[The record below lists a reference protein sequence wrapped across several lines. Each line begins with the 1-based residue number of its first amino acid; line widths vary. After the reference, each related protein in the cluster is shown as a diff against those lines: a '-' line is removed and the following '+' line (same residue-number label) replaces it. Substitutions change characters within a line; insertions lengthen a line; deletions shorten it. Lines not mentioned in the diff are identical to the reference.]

1 LINSTPINTSKPN
14 ETKVFSVKEINRL
27 VRELLEQ
34 SFPSFWIT
42 GEISNFISASSGHWY
57 FSLKDEEA
65 QVRCTMFKNK
75 NMAAEWIPKNGEKIE
90 AKCLIGL
97 YEARGEYQLNI
108 ELIRHAGSGLLSE
121 AFNQLK
127 EKLLKEGLFEAS
139 RKKTIPQIPQ
149 KIGII
154 TSLTGAAIE
163 DILITL
169 KRRSPHIPIIIYPSL
184 VQGKEAPAA
193 IVKAIEI
200 ANVRMECD
208 VLIIA
213 RGGGSIEDLW
223 AFNEEIVARAIATS
237 KIPTITGVGHETDTT
252 IADFVSDLRAP
263 TPSGAA
269 ELVTSYTVELIKT
282 IQVYKN
288 QLNKLMASVIRELI
302 QKIDYLEKRLISPR
316 QQIQRQKEQIYQ
328 YIQRINQSMKSL
340 IIQYHLHIDKLKL
353 NLDHLSPHAV
363 LSRGYSI
370 VTDADGQIVNN
381 VTQLKL
387 DDKIHIQLNHGQA
400 DANISDLK
408 DKEF

>member
-1 LINSTPINTSKPN
+1 MINSTPINTSKPS

-108 ELIRHAGSGLLSE
+108 EQIRHAGAGLLSE

-127 EKLLKEGLFEAS
+127 EKLLKEGLFEVS
-139 RKKTIPQIPQ
+139 RKKPIPQFP
-149 KIGII
+149 KSIGVI
-154 TSLTGAAIE
+154 TSPTGAAIE

-184 VQGKEAPAA
+184 VQGKEAPPA
-193 IVKAIEI
+193 IVRAIET
-200 ANVRMECD
+200 ANAREECD
-208 VLIIA
+208 VLILA

-223 AFNEEIVARAIATS
+223 AFNEEIVARAIVAS
-237 KIPTITGVGHETDTT
+237 KIPTITGVGHETDST

-263 TPSGAA
+263 TPTGAA
-269 ELVTSYTVELIKT
+269 ELVTSHTFELIKT

-288 QLNKLMASVIRELI
+288 QLNKLMAGLIRELV
-302 QKIDYLEKRLISPR
+302 QKIDYLEKRLVSPR

-328 YIQRINQSMKSL
+328 YIQRINQSMKNVV
-340 IIQYHLHIDKLKL
+340 IQYRLHIDKLKL

-370 VTDADGQIVNN
+370 ITDVDGQIVNN

-408 DKEF
+408 DQ

>member
-1 LINSTPINTSKPN
+1 MINSTPINSSKPN
-14 ETKVFSVKEINRL
+14 EAKVFSVKEINRL

-34 SFPSFWIT
+34 SFPSFWIS

-57 FSLKDEEA
+57 FSLKDDEA

-75 NMAAEWIPKNGEKIE
+75 NMAADWVPKNGEKIE
-90 AKCLIGL
+90 AKCFIGL

-108 ELIRHAGSGLLSE
+108 ELIRHAGAGLLSE

-127 EKLLKEGLFEAS
+127 EKLLKEGLFEPS
-139 RKKTIPQIPQ
+139 RKKSIPQFP
-149 KIGII
+149 KSIGVI
-154 TSLTGAAIE
+154 TSPTGAAIE

-169 KRRSPHIPIIIYPSL
+169 KRRSPHIPIFIYPSL
-184 VQGKEAPAA
+184 VQGKEAPSA
-193 IVKAIEI
+193 IVKAIET
-200 ANVRMECD
+200 ANTRMECD
-208 VLIIA
+208 VLILA

-223 AFNEEIVARAIATS
+223 AFNEEIVARAIVAS

-263 TPSGAA
+263 TPTGAA
-269 ELVTSYTVELIKT
+269 ELVTSQTVELIKT
-282 IQVYKN
+282 IQAYKN
-288 QLNKLMASVIRELI
+288 QLNKMMASVIRELM

-316 QQIQRQKEQIYQ
+316 QQIQRQKEQIHQ
-328 YIQRINQSMKSL
+328 YIQRINQSMKNAM
-340 IIQYHLHIDKLKL
+340 IQYRLNIDKLKL

-370 VTDADGQIVNN
+370 ITNVNGQIVNN
-381 VTQLKL
+381 VNQLKL

-408 DKEF
+408 NK

>member
-14 ETKVFSVKEINRL
+14 EGKVFSVKEINRL

-34 SFPSFWIT
+34 SFPSFWIS

-57 FSLKDEEA
+57 FSLKDDEA

-75 NMAAEWIPKNGEKIE
+75 NMAADWVPKNGEKIE
-90 AKCLIGL
+90 AKCFIGL

-108 ELIRHAGSGLLSE
+108 ELIRHAGAGLLSE

-127 EKLLKEGLFEAS
+127 EKLLKEGLFEPS
-139 RKKTIPQIPQ
+139 RKKPIPQFP
-149 KIGII
+149 KSIGVI
-154 TSLTGAAIE
+154 TSPTGAAIE

-169 KRRSPHIPIIIYPSL
+169 KRRSPHIPIVIYPSL
-184 VQGKEAPAA
+184 VQGKEAPSA
-193 IVKAIEI
+193 IVKAIET
-200 ANVRMECD
+200 ANIRMECD
-208 VLIIA
+208 VLILA

-223 AFNEEIVARAIATS
+223 AFNEEIVARAIVAS

-263 TPSGAA
+263 TPTGAA
-269 ELVTSYTVELIKT
+269 ELVTSHSVELIKT
-282 IQVYKN
+282 IQTYKN
-288 QLNKLMASVIRELI
+288 QLNKMMVSVIRELM

-316 QQIQRQKEQIYQ
+316 QQIQRQKEQIHQ
-328 YIQRINQSMKSL
+328 YIQRINQNMKNIL
-340 IIQYHLHIDKLKL
+340 IQYRLNIDKLKL

-370 VTDADGQIVNN
+370 ITNIDGQIVNN
-381 VTQLKL
+381 INQLKL

-408 DKEF
+408 DK

>member
-1 LINSTPINTSKPN
+1 MINSTPINSSKPN
-14 ETKVFSVKEINRL
+14 EAKVFSVKEINRL

-34 SFPSFWIT
+34 SFPSFWIS
-42 GEISNFISASSGHWY
+42 GEISNFINASSGHWY
-57 FSLKDEEA
+57 FSLKDDEA

-75 NMAAEWIPKNGEKIE
+75 NMAADWVPKNGEKIE
-90 AKCLIGL
+90 AKCFIGL

-108 ELIRHAGSGLLSE
+108 ELIRHAGAGLLSE

-127 EKLLKEGLFEAS
+127 EKLLKEGLFEPS
-139 RKKTIPQIPQ
+139 RKKPIPQFP
-149 KIGII
+149 KSIGVI
-154 TSLTGAAIE
+154 TSPTGAAIE

-169 KRRSPHIPIIIYPSL
+169 KRRSPHIPIFIYPSL
-184 VQGKEAPAA
+184 VQGKEAPSA
-193 IVKAIEI
+193 IVKAVET
-200 ANVRMECD
+200 ANTRMECD
-208 VLIIA
+208 VLILA

-223 AFNEEIVARAIATS
+223 AFNEEIVARAIVAS

-269 ELVTSYTVELIKT
+269 ELVTSHTVELIKT
-282 IQVYKN
+282 IQAYKN
-288 QLNKLMASVIRELI
+288 QLNKMMASVIRELM

-316 QQIQRQKEQIYQ
+316 QQIQRQKEQIHQ
-328 YIQRINQSMKSL
+328 YIQRINQSMKNAM
-340 IIQYHLHIDKLKL
+340 IQYRLNIDKLKL

-370 VTDADGQIVNN
+370 ITNVDGQIVNN
-381 VTQLKL
+381 VNQLKL

-408 DKEF
+408 NK

>member
-1 LINSTPINTSKPN
+1 MINSTPINTSKPS

-108 ELIRHAGSGLLSE
+108 EQIRHAGAGLLSE

-127 EKLLKEGLFEAS
+127 EKLLKEGLFEVS
-139 RKKTIPQIPQ
+139 RKKPIPQFP
-149 KIGII
+149 KSIGVI
-154 TSLTGAAIE
+154 TSPSGAAIE

-184 VQGKEAPAA
+184 VQGKEAPLA
-193 IVKAIEI
+193 IVRAIET
-200 ANVRMECD
+200 ANAREECD
-208 VLIIA
+208 VLILA

-223 AFNEEIVARAIATS
+223 AFNEEIVARAIVAS
-237 KIPTITGVGHETDTT
+237 KIPTITGVGHETDST

-263 TPSGAA
+263 TPTGAA
-269 ELVTSYTVELIKT
+269 ELVTSHTFELIKT
-282 IQVYKN
+282 IQAFKN
-288 QLNKLMASVIRELI
+288 QLNKLMAGLIRELV

-316 QQIQRQKEQIYQ
+316 QQMQRQKEQIYQ
-328 YIQRINQSMKSL
+328 YIQRINQSMKNVM
-340 IIQYHLHIDKLKL
+340 IQYRLHIDKLKL

-370 VTDADGQIVNN
+370 ITDVDGQIVNN

>member
-1 LINSTPINTSKPN
+1 MINSTPINSSKPN
-14 ETKVFSVKEINRL
+14 EAKVFSVKEINRL

-34 SFPSFWIT
+34 SFPSFWIS

-57 FSLKDEEA
+57 FSLKDDEA

-75 NMAAEWIPKNGEKIE
+75 NMAADWVPKNGEKIE
-90 AKCLIGL
+90 AKCFIGL

-108 ELIRHAGSGLLSE
+108 ELIRHAGTGLLSE

-127 EKLLKEGLFEAS
+127 ERLLKEGLFETS
-139 RKKTIPQIPQ
+139 RKKLIPQFP
-149 KIGII
+149 KSIGVI
-154 TSLTGAAIE
+154 TSPTGAAIE

-169 KRRSPHIPIIIYPSL
+169 KRRSPHIPIFIYPSL
-184 VQGKEAPAA
+184 VQGKEAPLA
-193 IVKAIEI
+193 IVKAIET
-200 ANVRMECD
+200 ANIRMECD
-208 VLIIA
+208 VLILA

-223 AFNEEIVARAIATS
+223 AFNEEIVARAIVAS

-263 TPSGAA
+263 TPTGAA
-269 ELVTSYTVELIKT
+269 ELVTSHTVELIKT

-288 QLNKLMASVIRELI
+288 QLNKVMAGLIRELM

-328 YIQRINQSMKSL
+328 YIQRINQSMKNAM
-340 IIQYHLHIDKLKL
+340 IQYRLNIDKLKL

-370 VTDADGQIVNN
+370 ITNVDGQIVNN
-381 VTQLKL
+381 ANQLKL
-387 DDKIHIQLNHGQA
+387 DDKIRIQMNHGQA
-400 DANISDLK
+400 DATISDLK
-408 DKEF
+408 N

>member
-1 LINSTPINTSKPN
+1 MINSTPINSSKPN
-14 ETKVFSVKEINRL
+14 EAKVFSVKEINRL

-34 SFPSFWIT
+34 SFPSFWIS

-57 FSLKDEEA
+57 FSLKDDEA

-75 NMAAEWIPKNGEKIE
+75 NMAADWVPKNGEKIE
-90 AKCLIGL
+90 AKCFIGL

-108 ELIRHAGSGLLSE
+108 ELIRHAGTGLLSE

-127 EKLLKEGLFEAS
+127 EKLLKEGLFETS
-139 RKKTIPQIPQ
+139 RKKLIPQFP
-149 KIGII
+149 KSIGII
-154 TSLTGAAIE
+154 TSPTGAAIE

-169 KRRSPHIPIIIYPSL
+169 KRRSPHIPIFIYPSL
-184 VQGKEAPAA
+184 VQGKEAPLA
-193 IVKAIEI
+193 IIKAIET
-200 ANVRMECD
+200 ANIRMECD
-208 VLIIA
+208 VLILA

-223 AFNEEIVARAIATS
+223 AFNEEIVARAIVAS

-263 TPSGAA
+263 TPTGAA
-269 ELVTSYTVELIKT
+269 ELVTSHTVELIKT

-288 QLNKLMASVIRELI
+288 QLNKVMAGVIRELM

-316 QQIQRQKEQIYQ
+316 QQIQRQKEQIHQ
-328 YIQRINQSMKSL
+328 YIQRINQSMKNAM
-340 IIQYHLHIDKLKL
+340 IQYRLNIDKLKL

-370 VTDADGQIVNN
+370 ITNVDGQIVNN
-381 VTQLKL
+381 ANQLKL
-387 DDKIHIQLNHGQA
+387 DDKIRIQLNHGQA
-400 DANISDLK
+400 DATISDLK
-408 DKEF
+408 N

>member
-1 LINSTPINTSKPN
+1 MINSTSINSSKPN
-14 ETKVFSVKEINRL
+14 EAKVFSVKEINRL

-34 SFPSFWIT
+34 SFPSFWIS

-57 FSLKDEEA
+57 FSLKDDEA

-75 NMAAEWIPKNGEKIE
+75 NMAADWVPKNGEKIE
-90 AKCLIGL
+90 AKCFIGL

-108 ELIRHAGSGLLSE
+108 ELIRHAGAGLLSE

-127 EKLLKEGLFEAS
+127 EKLLKEGLFEPS
-139 RKKTIPQIPQ
+139 RKKPIPQFP
-149 KIGII
+149 KSIGVI
-154 TSLTGAAIE
+154 TSPTGAAIE

-169 KRRSPHIPIIIYPSL
+169 KRRSPHIPVFIYPTL
-184 VQGKEAPAA
+184 VQGKEAPSA
-193 IVKAIEI
+193 IVKALEI
-200 ANVRMECD
+200 ANTRMECD
-208 VLIIA
+208 VLILA

-223 AFNEEIVARAIATS
+223 AFNEEIVARAIVAS

-263 TPSGAA
+263 TPTGAA
-269 ELVTSYTVELIKT
+269 EIVTGHTVELIKT

-288 QLNKLMASVIRELI
+288 QLNKMMANVIRELM
-302 QKIDYLEKRLISPR
+302 QKIDYLEKRLISPK
-316 QQIQRQKEQIYQ
+316 QQLQRQKEQIHQ
-328 YIQRINQSMKSL
+328 YLLRINQSMKNAM
-340 IIQYHLHIDKLKL
+340 IQYRLNIDKLKL

-370 VTDADGQIVNN
+370 VTNVEGQIVNN
-381 VTQLKL
+381 VAQLKL
-387 DDKIHIQLNHGQA
+387 NDKIHIQLNHGQA

-408 DKEF
+408 NK

>member
-1 LINSTPINTSKPN
+1 MINSTPINTSKPS

-108 ELIRHAGSGLLSE
+108 EQIRHAGAGLLSE

-127 EKLLKEGLFEAS
+127 EKLLKEGLFEVS
-139 RKKTIPQIPQ
+139 RKKPIPQFPRS
-149 KIGII
+149 IGVI
-154 TSLTGAAIE
+154 TSATGAAIE

-169 KRRSPHIPIIIYPSL
+169 RRRSPHIPIIIYPSL
-184 VQGKEAPAA
+184 VQGKEAPLA
-193 IVKAIEI
+193 IVRAIET
-200 ANVRMECD
+200 ANAREECD
-208 VLIIA
+208 VLILA

-223 AFNEEIVARAIATS
+223 AFNEEIVARAIVAS
-237 KIPTITGVGHETDTT
+237 KIPTITGVGHETDST

-263 TPSGAA
+263 TPTGAA
-269 ELVTSYTVELIKT
+269 ELVTSHTFELIKT

-288 QLNKLMASVIRELI
+288 QLNKLMAGLIRELV
-302 QKIDYLEKRLISPR
+302 QKIDYLEKRLVSPR

-328 YIQRINQSMKSL
+328 YIQRINQSMKNVV
-340 IIQYHLHIDKLKL
+340 IQYRLHIDKLKL

-370 VTDADGQIVNN
+370 ITDVDGQIVNN

-408 DKEF
+408 D

>member
-1 LINSTPINTSKPN
+1 LINSTPINTSKPS

-108 ELIRHAGSGLLSE
+108 EQIRHAGAGLLSE

-127 EKLLKEGLFEAS
+127 EKLLKEGLFEVS
-139 RKKTIPQIPQ
+139 RKKSIPQFPRS
-149 KIGII
+149 IGVI
-154 TSLTGAAIE
+154 TSPTGAAIE

-184 VQGKEAPAA
+184 VQGKEAPPA
-193 IVKAIEI
+193 IVRAIET
-200 ANVRMECD
+200 ANAREECD
-208 VLIIA
+208 VLILA

-223 AFNEEIVARAIATS
+223 AFNEEIVARAIVAS
-237 KIPTITGVGHETDTT
+237 KIPTITGVGHETDST

-263 TPSGAA
+263 TPTGAA
-269 ELVTSYTVELIKT
+269 ELVTSHTFELIKT

-288 QLNKLMASVIRELI
+288 QLNKLMAGLIRELV
-302 QKIDYLEKRLISPR
+302 QKIDYLEKRLVSPR

-328 YIQRINQSMKSL
+328 YIQRINQSMKNVV
-340 IIQYHLHIDKLKL
+340 IQYRLHIDKLKL

-370 VTDADGQIVNN
+370 ITDVDGQIVNN

-408 DKEF
+408 D

>member
-1 LINSTPINTSKPN
+1 MINSTPINTSKPS

-108 ELIRHAGSGLLSE
+108 EQIRHAGAGLLSE

-127 EKLLKEGLFEAS
+127 EKLLKEGLFEVS
-139 RKKTIPQIPQ
+139 RKKPIPQLP
-149 KIGII
+149 KSIGII
-154 TSLTGAAIE
+154 TSPTGAAIE

-184 VQGKEAPAA
+184 VQGKEAPPA
-193 IVKAIEI
+193 IVRAIET
-200 ANVRMECD
+200 ANAREECD
-208 VLIIA
+208 VLILA

-223 AFNEEIVARAIATS
+223 AFNEEIVARAIVAS
-237 KIPTITGVGHETDTT
+237 KIPTITGVGHETDST

-263 TPSGAA
+263 TPTGAA
-269 ELVTSYTVELIKT
+269 ELVTSHTFELIKT

-288 QLNKLMASVIRELI
+288 QLNKLMAGLIRELV
-302 QKIDYLEKRLISPR
+302 QKIDYLEKRLVSPR

-328 YIQRINQSMKSL
+328 YIQRINQSMKNVV
-340 IIQYHLHIDKLKL
+340 IQYRLHIDKLKL

-370 VTDADGQIVNN
+370 ITDVDGQIVNN

-408 DKEF
+408 D

>member
-1 LINSTPINTSKPN
+1 MINSTPINTSKPS

-108 ELIRHAGSGLLSE
+108 EQIRHAGAGLLSE

-127 EKLLKEGLFEAS
+127 EKLLKEGLFEVS
-139 RKKTIPQIPQ
+139 RKKPIPQFP
-149 KIGII
+149 KSIGVI
-154 TSLTGAAIE
+154 TSPTGAAIE

-184 VQGKEAPAA
+184 VQGKEAPPA
-193 IVKAIEI
+193 IVRAIET
-200 ANVRMECD
+200 ANAREECD
-208 VLIIA
+208 VLILA

-223 AFNEEIVARAIATS
+223 AFNEEIVARAIVAS
-237 KIPTITGVGHETDTT
+237 KIPTITGVGHETDST

-263 TPSGAA
+263 TPTGAA
-269 ELVTSYTVELIKT
+269 ELVTSHTFELIKT

-288 QLNKLMASVIRELI
+288 QLNKLMAGLIRELV

-328 YIQRINQSMKSL
+328 YIQRINQSMKNVV
-340 IIQYHLHIDKLKL
+340 IQYRLHIDKLKL

-370 VTDADGQIVNN
+370 ITDVDGQIVNN

-408 DKEF
+408 D

>member
-1 LINSTPINTSKPN
+1 MINSTPINTSKPS
-14 ETKVFSVKEINRL
+14 ETKIFSVKEINRL

-108 ELIRHAGSGLLSE
+108 EQIRHAGAGLLSE

-127 EKLLKEGLFEAS
+127 EKLLKEGLFEVS
-139 RKKTIPQIPQ
+139 RKKSIPQFPRS
-149 KIGII
+149 IGVI
-154 TSLTGAAIE
+154 TSPTGAAIE

-184 VQGKEAPAA
+184 VQGKEAPPA
-193 IVKAIEI
+193 IVRAIET
-200 ANVRMECD
+200 ANAREECD
-208 VLIIA
+208 VLILA

-223 AFNEEIVARAIATS
+223 AFNEEIVARAIVAS
-237 KIPTITGVGHETDTT
+237 KIPTITGVGHETDST

-263 TPSGAA
+263 TPTGAA
-269 ELVTSYTVELIKT
+269 ELITSHTFELIKT

-288 QLNKLMASVIRELI
+288 QLNKLMAGLIRELV
-302 QKIDYLEKRLISPR
+302 QKIDYLEKRLVSPR

-328 YIQRINQSMKSL
+328 YIQRINQSMKNVV
-340 IIQYHLHIDKLKL
+340 IQYRLHIDKLKL

-370 VTDADGQIVNN
+370 ITDVDGQIVNN

-408 DKEF
+408 D

>member
-1 LINSTPINTSKPN
+1 LINSTPINTSKPS

-108 ELIRHAGSGLLSE
+108 EQIRHAGAGLLSE

-127 EKLLKEGLFEAS
+127 EKLLKEGLFEVS
-139 RKKTIPQIPQ
+139 RKKPIPQFP
-149 KIGII
+149 KSIGVI
-154 TSLTGAAIE
+154 TSPTGAAIE

-184 VQGKEAPAA
+184 VQGKEAPPA
-193 IVKAIEI
+193 IVRAIET
-200 ANVRMECD
+200 ANARKECD
-208 VLIIA
+208 VLILA

-223 AFNEEIVARAIATS
+223 AFNEEIVARAIVAS
-237 KIPTITGVGHETDTT
+237 KIPTITGVGHETDST

-263 TPSGAA
+263 TPTGAA
-269 ELVTSYTVELIKT
+269 ELVSSYTFELIKT
-282 IQVYKN
+282 IQAYKN
-288 QLNKLMASVIRELI
+288 QLNKLMAGLIRELV
-302 QKIDYLEKRLISPR
+302 QKIDYLEKRLVSPR

-328 YIQRINQSMKSL
+328 YIQRINQSMKNVV
-340 IIQYHLHIDKLKL
+340 IQYRLHIDKLKL

-370 VTDADGQIVNN
+370 ITDVDGQIVNN

-408 DKEF
+408 D

>member
-1 LINSTPINTSKPN
+1 MINSTPINSSKPN
-14 ETKVFSVKEINRL
+14 EAKVFSVKEINRL

-34 SFPSFWIT
+34 SFPSFWIS

-57 FSLKDEEA
+57 FSLKDDEA

-75 NMAAEWIPKNGEKIE
+75 NMAADWVPKNGEKIE
-90 AKCLIGL
+90 AKCIIGL

-108 ELIRHAGSGLLSE
+108 ELIRHAGAGLLSE

-127 EKLLKEGLFEAS
+127 EKLLKEGLFEPS
-139 RKKTIPQIPQ
+139 RKKSIPQFP
-149 KIGII
+149 KSIGVI
-154 TSLTGAAIE
+154 TSPTGAAIE

-169 KRRSPHIPIIIYPSL
+169 KRRSPHIPIFIYPSL
-184 VQGKEAPAA
+184 VQGKEAPLA
-193 IVKAIEI
+193 IVKAIET
-200 ANVRMECD
+200 ANTRMECD
-208 VLIIA
+208 VLILA

-223 AFNEEIVARAIATS
+223 AFNEEIVARAIVAS

-263 TPSGAA
+263 TPTGAA
-269 ELVTSYTVELIKT
+269 ELVTSHTVELIKT
-282 IQVYKN
+282 IQAYKN
-288 QLNKLMASVIRELI
+288 QLNKMMASVIRELM

-316 QQIQRQKEQIYQ
+316 QQIQRQKEQIHQ
-328 YIQRINQSMKSL
+328 YIQRINQSMKNAM
-340 IIQYHLHIDKLKL
+340 IQYRLNIDKLKL

-370 VTDADGQIVNN
+370 ITNVDGQIVNN
-381 VTQLKL
+381 VNQLKL

-408 DKEF
+408 NK

>member
-1 LINSTPINTSKPN
+1 MINSTPINTSKPS

-108 ELIRHAGSGLLSE
+108 EQIRHAGAGLLSE

-127 EKLLKEGLFEAS
+127 EKLLKEGLFEVS
-139 RKKTIPQIPQ
+139 RKKPIPQFP
-149 KIGII
+149 KSIGVI
-154 TSLTGAAIE
+154 TSPTGAAIE

-184 VQGKEAPAA
+184 VQGKEAPPA
-193 IVKAIEI
+193 IVRAIET
-200 ANVRMECD
+200 ANAREECD
-208 VLIIA
+208 VLILA

-223 AFNEEIVARAIATS
+223 AFNEEIVARAIVAS
-237 KIPTITGVGHETDTT
+237 KIPTITGVGHETDST

-263 TPSGAA
+263 TPTGAA
-269 ELVTSYTVELIKT
+269 ELITSHTFELIKT

-288 QLNKLMASVIRELI
+288 QLNKLMAGLIRELV
-302 QKIDYLEKRLISPR
+302 QKIDYLEKRLVSPR

-328 YIQRINQSMKSL
+328 YIQRINQSMKNVV
-340 IIQYHLHIDKLKL
+340 IQYRLHIDKLKL

-370 VTDADGQIVNN
+370 ITDVDGQIVNN

-408 DKEF
+408 D

>member
-1 LINSTPINTSKPN
+1 MINSTPINSSKPN
-14 ETKVFSVKEINRL
+14 EAKVFSVKEINRL

-34 SFPSFWIT
+34 SFPSFWIS

-57 FSLKDEEA
+57 FSLKDDEA

-75 NMAAEWIPKNGEKIE
+75 NMAADWVPKNGEKIE
-90 AKCLIGL
+90 AKCFIGL

-108 ELIRHAGSGLLSE
+108 ELIRHAGIGLLSE

-127 EKLLKEGLFEAS
+127 EKLLKEGLFETS
-139 RKKTIPQIPQ
+139 RKKLIPQFP
-149 KIGII
+149 KSIGVI
-154 TSLTGAAIE
+154 TSPTGAAIE

-169 KRRSPHIPIIIYPSL
+169 KRRSPHIPIFIYPSL
-184 VQGKEAPAA
+184 VQGKEAPLA
-193 IVKAIEI
+193 IVKAIET
-200 ANVRMECD
+200 ANIRMECD
-208 VLIIA
+208 VLILA

-223 AFNEEIVARAIATS
+223 AFNEEIVARAIVAS

-263 TPSGAA
+263 TPTGAA
-269 ELVTSYTVELIKT
+269 ELVTSHTVELIKT

-288 QLNKLMASVIRELI
+288 QLNKVMAGVIRELM

-316 QQIQRQKEQIYQ
+316 QQIQRQKEQIHQ
-328 YIQRINQSMKSL
+328 YIQRINQSMKNAM
-340 IIQYHLHIDKLKL
+340 IQYRLNIDKLKL

-370 VTDADGQIVNN
+370 ITNVDGQIVNN
-381 VTQLKL
+381 ANQLKL
-387 DDKIHIQLNHGQA
+387 DDKIRIQLNHGQA
-400 DANISDLK
+400 DATISDLK
-408 DKEF
+408 N

>member
-1 LINSTPINTSKPN
+1 MINSTPINTSKPS

-108 ELIRHAGSGLLSE
+108 EQIRHAGAGLLSE

-127 EKLLKEGLFEAS
+127 EKLLKEGLFEVS
-139 RKKTIPQIPQ
+139 RKKSIPQFPRS
-149 KIGII
+149 IGVI
-154 TSLTGAAIE
+154 TSPTGAAIE

-184 VQGKEAPAA
+184 VQGKEAPPA
-193 IVKAIEI
+193 IVRAIET
-200 ANVRMECD
+200 ANAREECD
-208 VLIIA
+208 VLILA

-223 AFNEEIVARAIATS
+223 AFNEEIVARAIVAS
-237 KIPTITGVGHETDTT
+237 KIPTITGVGHETDST

-263 TPSGAA
+263 TPTGAA
-269 ELVTSYTVELIKT
+269 ELVTSHTFELIKT

-288 QLNKLMASVIRELI
+288 QLNKLMAGLIRELV
-302 QKIDYLEKRLISPR
+302 QKIDYLEKRLVSPR

-328 YIQRINQSMKSL
+328 YIQRINQSMKNVV
-340 IIQYHLHIDKLKL
+340 IQYRLHIDKLKL

-370 VTDADGQIVNN
+370 ITDVDGQIVNN

>member
-1 LINSTPINTSKPN
+1 MINSTPINSSKPN
-14 ETKVFSVKEINRL
+14 EAKVFSVKEINRL

-34 SFPSFWIT
+34 SFPSFWIS

-57 FSLKDEEA
+57 FSLKDDEA

-75 NMAAEWIPKNGEKIE
+75 NMAADWVPKNGEKIE
-90 AKCLIGL
+90 AKCFIGL

-108 ELIRHAGSGLLSE
+108 ELIRHAGAGLLSE

-127 EKLLKEGLFEAS
+127 EKLLKEGLFEPS
-139 RKKTIPQIPQ
+139 RKKPIPQFP
-149 KIGII
+149 KSIGVI
-154 TSLTGAAIE
+154 TSPTGAAIE

-169 KRRSPHIPIIIYPSL
+169 KRRSPHIPIFIYPSL
-184 VQGKEAPAA
+184 VQGKEAPSA
-193 IVKAIEI
+193 IVKAVET
-200 ANVRMECD
+200 ANTRMECD
-208 VLIIA
+208 VLILA

-223 AFNEEIVARAIATS
+223 AFNEEIVARAIVAS

-263 TPSGAA
+263 TPTGAA
-269 ELVTSYTVELIKT
+269 ELVTNHTVELIKT
-282 IQVYKN
+282 IQAYKN
-288 QLNKLMASVIRELI
+288 QLNKMMASVIRELM

-316 QQIQRQKEQIYQ
+316 QQIQRQKEQIHQ
-328 YIQRINQSMKSL
+328 YIQRINQSMKNAM
-340 IIQYHLHIDKLKL
+340 IQYRLNIDKLKL

-370 VTDADGQIVNN
+370 ITNVDGQIVNN
-381 VTQLKL
+381 VNQLKL

-408 DKEF
+408 NK

>member
-1 LINSTPINTSKPN
+1 MINSTPINTSKPS

-108 ELIRHAGSGLLSE
+108 EQIRHAGAGLLSE

-127 EKLLKEGLFEAS
+127 EKLLKEGLFEVS
-139 RKKTIPQIPQ
+139 RKKSIPQFP
-149 KIGII
+149 KSIGVI
-154 TSLTGAAIE
+154 TSPSGAAIE

-184 VQGKEAPAA
+184 VQGKEAPLA
-193 IVKAIEI
+193 IVRAIET
-200 ANVRMECD
+200 ANAREECD
-208 VLIIA
+208 VLILA

-223 AFNEEIVARAIATS
+223 AFNEEIVARAIVAS
-237 KIPTITGVGHETDTT
+237 KIPTITGVGHETDST

-263 TPSGAA
+263 TPTGAA
-269 ELVTSYTVELIKT
+269 ELVTSHTFELIKT
-282 IQVYKN
+282 IQAFKN
-288 QLNKLMASVIRELI
+288 QLNKLMAGLIRELV

-316 QQIQRQKEQIYQ
+316 QQMQRQKEQIYQ
-328 YIQRINQSMKSL
+328 YIQRINQSMKNVM
-340 IIQYHLHIDKLKL
+340 IQYRLHIDKLKL

-370 VTDADGQIVNN
+370 ITDVDGQIVNN

>member
-1 LINSTPINTSKPN
+1 MINSTPINSSKPN
-14 ETKVFSVKEINRL
+14 EGKVFSVKEINRL

-34 SFPSFWIT
+34 SFPSFWIS

-57 FSLKDEEA
+57 FSLKDDEA

-75 NMAAEWIPKNGEKIE
+75 NMAADWVPKNGEKIE
-90 AKCLIGL
+90 AKCFIGL

-108 ELIRHAGSGLLSE
+108 EVIRHAGAGLLSE

-127 EKLLKEGLFEAS
+127 EKLLKEGLFEPT
-139 RKKTIPQIPQ
+139 RKKPIPQFPQ
-149 KIGII
+149 SIGVI
-154 TSLTGAAIE
+154 TSPTGAAIE

-169 KRRSPHIPIIIYPSL
+169 KRRSPHIPIFIYPSL
-184 VQGKEAPAA
+184 VQGKEAPSA
-193 IVKAIEI
+193 IVKAIET
-200 ANVRMECD
+200 ANTRMECD
-208 VLIIA
+208 VLILA

-223 AFNEEIVARAIATS
+223 AFNEEIVARAIIAS

-263 TPSGAA
+263 TPTGAA
-269 ELVTSYTVELIKT
+269 ELVTSHTIELIKT
-282 IQVYKN
+282 MQAYKN
-288 QLNKLMASVIRELI
+288 QLNKMMASVIRELI
-302 QKIDYLEKRLISPR
+302 QKVDYLEKRLISPR
-316 QQIQRQKEQIYQ
+316 QQIQRQKEQIHQ
-328 YIQRINQSMKSL
+328 YIQRINQSIKNAM
-340 IIQYHLHIDKLKL
+340 IQYRLNIDKLKL

-370 VTDADGQIVNN
+370 ITNVDGQIVNN
-381 VTQLKL
+381 INQLKL

-408 DKEF
+408 NK

>member
-1 LINSTPINTSKPN
+1 MINSIPINSSKPN
-14 ETKVFSVKEINRL
+14 EAKVFSVKEINRL

-34 SFPSFWIT
+34 SFPSFWIS

-57 FSLKDEEA
+57 FSLKDDEA

-75 NMAAEWIPKNGEKIE
+75 NMAADWVPKNGEKIE
-90 AKCLIGL
+90 AKCFIGL

-108 ELIRHAGSGLLSE
+108 ELIRHAGAGLLSE

-127 EKLLKEGLFEAS
+127 EKLLKEGLFEPS
-139 RKKTIPQIPQ
+139 RKKSIPQFP
-149 KIGII
+149 KSIGVI
-154 TSLTGAAIE
+154 TSPTGAAIE

-169 KRRSPHIPIIIYPSL
+169 KRRSPHIPIFIYPSL
-184 VQGKEAPAA
+184 VQGKEAPSA
-193 IVKAIEI
+193 IVKAIET
-200 ANVRMECD
+200 ANTRMECD
-208 VLIIA
+208 VLILA

-223 AFNEEIVARAIATS
+223 AFNEEIVARAIVAS

-263 TPSGAA
+263 TPTGAA
-269 ELVTSYTVELIKT
+269 ELVTSHTVELIKT
-282 IQVYKN
+282 IQAYKN
-288 QLNKLMASVIRELI
+288 QLNKMMASVIRELM

-316 QQIQRQKEQIYQ
+316 QQIQRQKEQIHQ
-328 YIQRINQSMKSL
+328 YIQRINQSMKNAM
-340 IIQYHLHIDKLKL
+340 IQYRLNIDKLKL

-370 VTDADGQIVNN
+370 ITNVDGQIVNN
-381 VTQLKL
+381 VNQLKL

-408 DKEF
+408 NK

>member
-1 LINSTPINTSKPN
+1 MINSTPINSSKPN
-14 ETKVFSVKEINRL
+14 EAKVFSVKEINRL

-34 SFPSFWIT
+34 SFPSFWIS

-57 FSLKDEEA
+57 FSLKDDEA

-75 NMAAEWIPKNGEKIE
+75 NMVADWVPKNGEKIE
-90 AKCLIGL
+90 AKCFIGL

-108 ELIRHAGSGLLSE
+108 ELIRLAGTGLLSE

-127 EKLLKEGLFEAS
+127 EKLLKEGLFETS
-139 RKKTIPQIPQ
+139 RKKLIPQFP
-149 KIGII
+149 KSIGVI
-154 TSLTGAAIE
+154 TSPTGAAIE

-169 KRRSPHIPIIIYPSL
+169 KRRSPHIPIFIYPSL
-184 VQGKEAPAA
+184 VQGREAPLA
-193 IVKAIEI
+193 IVKAIET
-200 ANVRMECD
+200 ANIRMECD
-208 VLIIA
+208 LLILA

-223 AFNEEIVARAIATS
+223 AFNEEIVARAIVAS

-263 TPSGAA
+263 TPTGAA
-269 ELVTSYTVELIKT
+269 ELVTSHTVELIKT

-288 QLNKLMASVIRELI
+288 QLNKVMAGLIRELM

-316 QQIQRQKEQIYQ
+316 QQIQRQKEQIHQ
-328 YIQRINQSMKSL
+328 YIQRINQSMKNTM
-340 IIQYHLHIDKLKL
+340 IQYRLNINKLKL

-370 VTDADGQIVNN
+370 ITNVDGQIVNN
-381 VTQLKL
+381 ANQLKL
-387 DDKIHIQLNHGQA
+387 DDKIRIQLNHGQA
-400 DANISDLK
+400 DATISDLK
-408 DKEF
+408 N

>member
-1 LINSTPINTSKPN
+1 LINSTPINTSKPS

-108 ELIRHAGSGLLSE
+108 EQIRHAGAGLLSE

-127 EKLLKEGLFEAS
+127 KKLLKEGLFDVS
-139 RKKTIPQIPQ
+139 RKKSIPQFP
-149 KIGII
+149 KSIGVI
-154 TSLTGAAIE
+154 TSPSGAAIE

-184 VQGKEAPAA
+184 VQGKEAPLA
-193 IVKAIEI
+193 IVRAIET
-200 ANVRMECD
+200 ANAREECD
-208 VLIIA
+208 VLILA

-223 AFNEEIVARAIATS
+223 AFNEEIVARAIVAS
-237 KIPTITGVGHETDTT
+237 KIPTITGVGHETDST

-263 TPSGAA
+263 TPTGAA
-269 ELVTSYTVELIKT
+269 ELVTSHTFELIKT
-282 IQVYKN
+282 IQAFKN
-288 QLNKLMASVIRELI
+288 QLNKLMAGLIRELV

-316 QQIQRQKEQIYQ
+316 QQMQRQKEQIYQ
-328 YIQRINQSMKSL
+328 YIQRINQSMKNVM
-340 IIQYHLHIDKLKL
+340 IQYRLHIDKLKL

-370 VTDADGQIVNN
+370 ITDVDGQIVNN

>member
-1 LINSTPINTSKPN
+1 MINSTPINSSKPN
-14 ETKVFSVKEINRL
+14 EAKVFSVKEINRL

-34 SFPSFWIT
+34 SFPSFWIS

-57 FSLKDEEA
+57 FSLKDDEA

-75 NMAAEWIPKNGEKIE
+75 NMAADWVPKNGEKIE
-90 AKCLIGL
+90 AKCFIGL

-108 ELIRHAGSGLLSE
+108 ELIRHAGAGLLSE

-127 EKLLKEGLFEAS
+127 EKLLKEGLFEPS
-139 RKKTIPQIPQ
+139 RKKSIPQFP
-149 KIGII
+149 KSIGVI
-154 TSLTGAAIE
+154 TSPTGAAIE

-169 KRRSPHIPIIIYPSL
+169 KRRSPHIPIFIYPSL
-184 VQGKEAPAA
+184 VQGKEAPSA
-193 IVKAIEI
+193 IVKAIET
-200 ANVRMECD
+200 ANTRMECD
-208 VLIIA
+208 VLILA

-223 AFNEEIVARAIATS
+223 AFNEEIVARAIVAS

-263 TPSGAA
+263 TPTGAA
-269 ELVTSYTVELIKT
+269 ELVTSQTVELIKT
-282 IQVYKN
+282 IQAYKN
-288 QLNKLMASVIRELI
+288 QLNKMMASVIRELM

-316 QQIQRQKEQIYQ
+316 QQIQRQKEQIHQ
-328 YIQRINQSMKSL
+328 YIQRINQSMKNAM
-340 IIQYHLHIDKLKL
+340 IQYRLNIDKLKL

-370 VTDADGQIVNN
+370 ITNVDGQIVNN
-381 VTQLKL
+381 VNQLKL

-408 DKEF
+408 NK

>member
-1 LINSTPINTSKPN
+1 MINSTPINSSKPN
-14 ETKVFSVKEINRL
+14 EAKVFSVKEINRL

-34 SFPSFWIT
+34 SFPSFWIS

-57 FSLKDEEA
+57 FSLKDDEA

-75 NMAAEWIPKNGEKIE
+75 NMAADWVPKNGEKIE
-90 AKCLIGL
+90 AKCFIGL

-108 ELIRHAGSGLLSE
+108 ELIRHAGIGLLSE

-127 EKLLKEGLFEAS
+127 EKLLKEGLFETS
-139 RKKTIPQIPQ
+139 RKKLIPQFP
-149 KIGII
+149 KSIGVI
-154 TSLTGAAIE
+154 TSPTGAAIE

-169 KRRSPHIPIIIYPSL
+169 KRRSPHIPIFIYPSL
-184 VQGKEAPAA
+184 VQGKEAPLA
-193 IVKAIEI
+193 IVKAIET
-200 ANVRMECD
+200 ANIRMECD
-208 VLIIA
+208 VLILA

-223 AFNEEIVARAIATS
+223 AFNEEIVARAIVAS

-263 TPSGAA
+263 TPTGAA
-269 ELVTSYTVELIKT
+269 ELVTSHTVELIKT

-288 QLNKLMASVIRELI
+288 QLNKVMAGVIRELM

-316 QQIQRQKEQIYQ
+316 QQIQRQKEQIHQ
-328 YIQRINQSMKSL
+328 YIQRINQSMKNAM
-340 IIQYHLHIDKLKL
+340 IQYRLNIDKLKL

-370 VTDADGQIVNN
+370 ITNFDCQIVNN
-381 VTQLKL
+381 ANQLKL
-387 DDKIHIQLNHGQA
+387 DDKIRIQLNHGQA
-400 DANISDLK
+400 DATISDLK
-408 DKEF
+408 N